1 MSDDLLLRP
10 WTHAD
15 APALLRL
22 YRSTPDLGPQLPD
35 LPDLASARDWIG
47 WTQVPGN
54 AVFTLTERG
63 VAIGSVGLSGI
74 DPHHST
80 GWFHYWMGQ
89 PGRGRGLMSRAA
101 ATVASWALRPV
112 SGPAAGSDPAADEV
126 PGLGLHRLELGHRAN
141 NPASGRVARAAGFVQ
156 EGLQRDK
163 LKYGDQRF
171 DVVAMARLVT
181 DPVPVTQ
188 SLPLRTAPV

>member
-35 LPDLASARDWIG
+35 LSDLAAARDWIS

-54 AVFTLTERG
+54 AIFALTERG
-63 VAIGSVGLSGI
+63 VAIGSVGLSAI
-74 DPHHST
+74 DQHHST

-89 PGRGRGLMSRAA
+89 PGRGRGLMCRAA
-101 ATVASWALRPV
+101 ATVATWALSPMA
-112 SGPAAGSDPAADEV
+112 GPGPSPHADPDQA
-126 PGLGLHRLELGHRAN
+126 PGLGLHRLELGHRVN

-163 LKYGDQRF
+163 LTHGDQRF
-171 DVVAMARLVT
+171 DVVAMARLAT
-181 DPVPVTQ
+181 DPQP
-188 SLPLRTAPV
+188 SLTPIRLQT